1 MTVSST
7 PAPTQLQPQLP
18 ATPHDLKTLTRE
30 VRALR
35 VSLRELAASDSLE
48 RLLKLIPRPGW
59 TTPAEFELV
68 RGSVAQM
75 QAQVD
80 ALHTFQR
87 TVLKGSEL
95 VGRGG

>member
-1 MTVSST
+1 MTASIT
-7 PAPTQLQPQLP
+7 PAPTQ
-18 ATPHDLKTLTRE
+18 PHPSDTLHDIKTLTRE

-68 RGSVAQM
+68 RGSVAHM

-95 VGRGG
+95 VGRGR